1 MIKMKYKN
9 FPSETVAGSDVKMK
23 VPAFQ
28 SFLKKQKN
36 VHGIESQI
44 STVIAD
50 FKGLTK
56 TKGSFFM
63 KGLSAIIRNEGQAI
77 GIQFE

>member
-1 MIKMKYKN
+1 M
-9 FPSETVAGSDVKMK
+9 AGSDVKMK

-50 FKGLTK
+50 FKGAYEDKRKLLYERVK
-56 TKGSFFM
+56 CYHQ
-63 KGLSAIIRNEGQAI
+63 E
-77 GIQFE
+77 